1 METLGCI
8 LWGMT
13 SKMQLFILL
22 TLLKGLIIFE
32 NLISEGERTTDTN
45 HISSYQLQQL
55 IQCWG
60 FDVVCA
66 VLYLMCY
73 FPPPPSLLK
82 SALLIKCPFLIF
94 VILFHW
100 FLM

>member
-60 FDVVCA
+60 FDVCA